1 MFKQISTIAKTY
13 ANSLFNSDSN
23 YNDVLS
29 DLNTVLDVTKN
40 SKDFMQVMQNPAI
53 SADTKFEI
61 IDEVFKNDLSEKVLN
76 FIKILVEKN
85 RFNEF
90 EQIVQ
95 AYSDELDKINNL
107 QRVEVISAVELS
119 DNQKQRVSEKLQQK
133 LQKNIFVNWTQ
144 DKEIIGGLVIKIDDE
159 VIDSSLKNKLEK
171 LSKI

>member
-1 MFKQISTIAKTY
+1 MIKNVSAIAKTY
-13 ANSLFNSDSN
+13 ANSLIESDTN
-23 YNDVLS
+23 YNDILS
-29 DLNTVLDVTKN
+29 DLNTVLDIIKN
-40 SKDFMQVMQNPAI
+40 SKDFVQVMQNPAI
-53 SADTKFEI
+53 STDTKYEI
-61 IDEVFKNDLSEKVLN
+61 IDEIFKQELSEKVLN

-95 AYSDELDKINNL
+95 AYSNKLDTINNL
-107 QRVEVISAVELS
+107 KRIEVISAVELS
-119 DNQKQRVSEKLQQK
+119 EEQKQRVIEKLQQK

-144 DKEIIGGLVIKIDDE
+144 NKNIIGGLVLKIDDD